1 MEINTI
7 SLESECISGFHIRH
21 RLLQGAQARSALA
34 IEDINPTLQVFP
46 EALHRV
52 QLGAVGRQPHQDNI
66 LRQRD
71 ALRYMR

>member
-21 RLLQGAQARSALA
+21 RLLQGAQARSVLA
-34 IEDINPTLQVFP
+34 IQVFP